1 MPHAA
6 RTVLRRRLAAGLVL
20 ALMLTGAV
28 AVSAR
33 TAQAGAPPV
42 LLIGYGEGPTSSPRS
57 MMQSW
62 MNSAPH
68 RANILTP
75 GFRAVGLGV
84 APGVPGRAGA
94 AGGTYTTDFGFRG

>member
-1 MPHAA
+1 
-6 RTVLRRRLAAGLVL
+6 
-20 ALMLTGAV
+20 
-28 AVSAR
+28 
-33 TAQAGAPPV
+33 
-42 LLIGYGEGPTSSPRS
+42 